1 MALDRTQLDE
11 AFRSALPGGQNIGLF
26 LHGGTHLDVQRNARW
41 TRWRLDELGVV
52 THRRADSASTQVGTG
67 HNSMKHTD
75 PNLPG
80 EPYIELALQMRELA
94 IQLREFAELSQRNVD
109 ELKRKMDALDDAHP
123 ERQRNEATTLE

>member
-1 MALDRTQLDE
+1 
-11 AFRSALPGGQNIGLF
+11 
-26 LHGGTHLDVQRNARW
+26 
-41 TRWRLDELGVV
+41 
-52 THRRADSASTQVGTG
+52 
-67 HNSMKHTD
+67 MKHTD

-94 IQLREFAELSQRNVD
+94 IQLRKFAELSQRNVD